1 MIDAALQV
9 VLRRDR
15 AVMLAALLL
24 VSALA
29 WGYLLWLAADMDH
42 MGGMDMSGFRTIPTG
57 MGWMAP
63 VTAPWST
70 IEFAFVFAMWAVMM
84 VGMMTPSAVP
94 MILMYARVGRQA
106 AQQGKPFA
114 ASGWLAGGYLLVWIG
129 FALVATCVQWALER
143 SALLTTMMAA
153 ASGVFGGIVLIAVGL
168 YQWTPLKNAC
178 LRYCQSPLMFI
189 SRYGGFRPD
198 ARGSVVLGIRHGA
211 VCVGCCWALMA
222 LLFVGGIMNVLW
234 IAAITILVLAEKV
247 IPAGRA
253 IARIAGAGIF
263 VQGVWVLIE
272 ALRTA

>member
-1 MIDAALQV
+1 MTDAALQV

-15 AVMLAALLL
+15 AVMLAAL
-24 VSALA
+24 VVVTALA
-29 WGYLLWLAADMDH
+29 WGYVLWLAADMDD

-63 VTAPWST
+63 VTAPWGT

-84 VGMMTPSAVP
+84 IGMMTPSAAP
-94 MILMYARVGRQA
+94 MVLIYARVGRQA

-114 ASGWLAGGYLLVWIG
+114 SSGWLASGYLLVWIG
-129 FALVATCVQWALER
+129 FALVATCVQWAMER
-143 SALLTTMMAA
+143 GALLTTMMAA
-153 ASGVFGGIVLIAVGL
+153 ASSVFGGIVLIAVGL

-178 LRYCQSPLMFI
+178 LRYCQSPLLFI

-198 ARGSVVLGIRHGA
+198 AQGSIVLGIRHGA

-222 LLFVGGIMNVLW
+222 LLFVGGVMNVLW

-253 IARIAGAGIF
+253 IARIAGVGLFAE
-263 VQGVWVLIE
+263 GVWVLTE
-272 ALRTA
+272 ALRAA